1 MAPLNLIVSDVT
13 VSSRIMLLGLVGFFF
28 FFYSGGRGFKI
39 INLKYDILD

>member
-28 FFYSGGRGFKI
+28 FYSGDRGFKI